1 MPRNGQD
8 RRVEPTAS
16 YSDTR
21 IPQASLLMLVKIL
34 ARQAARACL
43 CEEPTEDGRD
53 LPQHEPPPPKSH
65 DLE

>member
-16 YSDTR
+16 HSDTH
-21 IPQASLLMLVKIL
+21 IPQAPLLMLVKIL
-34 ARQAARACL
+34 ARQAAQACC
-43 CEEPTEDGRD
+43 CEEPTEDSRD
-53 LPQHEPPPPKSH
+53 RPRLEPAPPKSP

>member
-8 RRVEPTAS
+8 RRIEPTAS
-16 YSDTR
+16 HSDTH

-34 ARQAARACL
+34 ARQAAQACC
-43 CEEPTEDGRD
+43 CEDPAADGRD
-53 LPQHEPPPPKSH
+53 RPGPTPSKSP

>member
-16 YSDTR
+16 HSDTR
-21 IPQASLLMLVKIL
+21 IPQAPLLMLVKIL
-34 ARQAARACL
+34 ARQAAQAC
-43 CEEPTEDGRD
+43 CCKEPTKDSRD
-53 LPQHEPPPPKSH
+53 RPRLEPAPPKSP